1 MDFTG
6 ERMVL
11 GATDIELEIEHLN
24 RYYFAEQLVSGKV
37 VLDAACGTGYGSAIM
52 AKNAKSVVGIDISQE
67 AVDYAN
73 ETYSDDKVEFV
84 KGSVDD
90 MPFKDNIFDII
101 VSFETIEH
109 ISAPQQNLFLKE
121 IKRILKEDGMLLI
134 SSPNHSVYKKRGEN
148 HFHVKELNY
157 FEFRLL
163 LESKFKNVV
172 FFSQQFEICN
182 SILKESASIGE
193 VNKVK
198 EIEDAE
204 YLIAFCSNAELP
216 NVKSRVFVRNDNK
229 LEKVMNWAVETD
241 KLNSQKDK
249 HIKKLDEE
257 VETLNEKLN
266 MELAEKDLQRS
277 KNYELEEKINEAAEY
292 YEINERHLNSCLSN
306 LNKQLD
312 SKIEQIKNLEEEIKN
327 KEGHIN
333 QLLEVDREFTNIK
346 GSRAWKMMNIMWRMS
361 STVIPHGSKR
371 RLAVK
376 VGYKFIRQP
385 RAFLR
390 KLSPDRIK
398 KFFYYLRKEG
408 VSGVSRR
415 LDESVR
421 GTKIRP
427 QQITVN
433 EIAKVERKFEEYNP
447 INVPVFENPAVSIVI
462 PVYNQFEF
470 TYNCIKSIVENSG
483 NISYEIIIAND
494 CSTDL
499 TTRMEELISG
509 ITVIANEKNL
519 RFLLNCNH
527 AAQYAKGKYI
537 LFLNNDTQVQ
547 KNWLAPLVELIER
560 DEKIGMV
567 GSKLVYPDGRLQE
580 AGGILWKDGSAW
592 NYGHLS
598 DPNDPEYNYVK
609 EVDYISGAAIMIRSV
624 LWKEIGGFDERFV
637 PAYYEDTDLAFEVRK
652 HGYKVMYQPLS
663 VVVHFEGVSNGTDTS
678 VGQKKYQI
686 VNAKKFYDK
695 WKDVLEKEHE
705 ANGVNVFKAKDR
717 SLLKKHVL
725 VVDHYVPHYDQDA
738 GGKCTWMYMELFVK
752 LGLKVTFIGDNFY
765 KHEPYATELTQ
776 KGVEFLYGDYY
787 LNNWKSWLEKNGNS
801 FDYAYLNRPHI
812 SEKYIDI
819 IKKYSACKIIYFGH
833 DLHYLREYRQYE
845 IEKDSALLKSS
856 KEWKRKEFALFKK
869 ADTIYVVGS
878 YEQSILKEE
887 FPDKPVRNIPVY
899 MYDGAKKDINR
910 DFDKRNNIIFVGGFG
925 HPPNSDAV
933 LWFAENIF
941 PKILEEHP
949 DIKWYIV
956 GSKPTEDIL
965 KLRSKNIVVTGFVSD
980 EKLSTLYS
988 ECRMAVVPLR
998 IGAGVKGK
1006 VIEAVYNGIPLV
1018 TTPIGAEG
1026 LSCQEG
1032 AFVVCDCN
1040 DGMAEIINNLYD
1052 DFDKLRELSFNCD
1065 KFINNYF
1072 TVDVA
1077 KNVVLLDFDCNKKR
1091 KLNNE

>member
-24 RYYFAEQLVSGKV
+24 RYYFAEQLVSGKA

-90 MPFKDNIFDII
+90 MPFKDNTFDII

-109 ISAPQQNLFLKE
+109 ISASQQNLFLKE
-121 IKRILKEDGMLLI
+121 IKRTLKEDGMLLI

-157 FEFRLL
+157 FEFKLL

-229 LEKVMNWAVETD
+229 LEKVMDWAVETD

-257 VETLNEKLN
+257 VETLNGKLN
-266 MELAEKDLQRS
+266 MELAEKDLLRS
-277 KNYELEEKINEAAEY
+277 KNYELEEKINEATEY
-292 YEINERHLNSCLSN
+292 YERHLNSCLSN

-312 SKIEQIKNLEEEIKN
+312 GRVEQIKNLEEEIKN

-346 GSRAWKMMNIMWRMS
+346 NSRAWKMMNIMWRMS

-421 GTKIRP
+421 GTKIKP

-433 EIAKVERKFEEYNP
+433 EIAKVERKFEEYTP

-470 TYNCIKSIVENSG
+470 TYNCIQSIVENSG

-499 TTRMEELISG
+499 TTRIEELISG
-509 ITVIANEKNL
+509 ITVITNEKNL

-527 AAQYAKGKYI
+527 AAQHAKGKYI

-560 DEKIGMV
+560 DEKIGIV

-609 EVDYISGAAIMIRSV
+609 EVDYISGAATMIRSV

-637 PAYYEDTDLAFEVRK
+637 PAYCEDSDLAFEVRK

-678 VGQKKYQI
+678 AGQKKYQI
-686 VNAKKFYDK
+686 VNSEKFFEK
-695 WKDVLEKEHE
+695 WKDTLEKENFQN
-705 ANGVNVFKAKDR
+705 AQNVFVARDR
-717 SLLKKHVL
+717 SRKKKTVV
-725 VVDHYVPHYDQDA
+725 VVDHYVPTFDKDA
-738 GGKCTWMYMELFVK
+738 GSRTVFQYIKLFVENGFNVK
-752 LGLKVTFIGDNFY
+752 LIGDNFY
-765 KHEPYATELTQ
+765 QSEPYTTAFQ
-776 KGVEFLYGDYY
+776 QMGVEVLYGSYY
-787 LNNWKSWLEKNGNS
+787 ASSWKTWIKENCAS
-801 FDYAYLNRPHI
+801 FDFFLLNRPHI
-812 SEKYIDI
+812 SVKYIDF
-819 IKKYSACKIIYFGH
+819 IKAHTNAKVMYYGH
-833 DLHYLREYRQYE
+833 DLHFLREYREYE
-845 IEKDSALLKSS
+845 LTGDLVCKKSSDDWKKKELSLMRKADYVYYPSVIEENTIREIDDSINVKAIPAYIFDTIEKVQY
-856 KEWKRKEFALFKK
+856 
-869 ADTIYVVGS
+869 DTL
-878 YEQSILKEE
+878 E
-887 FPDKPVRNIPVY
+887 R
-899 MYDGAKKDINR
+899 KDIM
-910 DFDKRNNIIFVGGFG
+910 FIGGFN
-925 HPPNSDAV
+925 HKPNVDGV
-933 LWFAENIF
+933 LWFTNEILPYLVEELPDLKIHILGSNTPEEVKKIAGGNI
-941 PKILEEHP
+941 IIE
-949 DIKWYIV
+949 
-956 GSKPTEDIL
+956 
-965 KLRSKNIVVTGFVSD
+965 GFVTD
-980 EKLSTLYS
+980 EQLNDFYRNSLMS
-988 ECRMAVVPLR
+988 IVPLR
-998 IGAGVKGK
+998 YGAGIKGK
-1006 VIEAVYNGIPLV
+1006 VIEAMKNGVPVV
-1018 TTPIGAEG
+1018 TTSIGAEG
-1026 LSCQEG
+1026 ILGAENVLCIEDDAKKFAQAIVDLHDDADRLKWMSQKSQEYI
-1032 AFVVCDCN
+1032 
-1040 DGMAEIINNLYD
+1040 AENYSEKSAIKTIGK
-1052 DFDKLRELSFNCD
+1052 DFDIC
-1065 KFINNYF
+1065 
-1072 TVDVA
+1072 
-1077 KNVVLLDFDCNKKR
+1077 
-1091 KLNNE
+1091 